1 MAQMQ
6 TIGTHK
12 TKIIMKDNIL
22 SVKYVDTEVV
32 KATLSHIYLNTNG
45 WKTNTTKTRMNQ
57 ASNQFD
63 LGFYVY
69 QNNFKW
75 FVEYKGKT
83 YLFNNDSLTLE
94 RN

>member
-6 TIGTHK
+6 TVGTHK
-12 TKIIMKDNIL
+12 TKTTMKDNIL

-32 KATLSHIYLNTNG
+32 KATPSHIYLNTNG
-45 WKTNTTKTRMNQ
+45 WETSTTKTRMNQ

-69 QNNFKW
+69 QKNFKW
-75 FVEYKGKT
+75 FVEYRGKT
-83 YLFNNDSLTLE
+83 YSFNNYLLTLE
-94 RN
+94 RD